1 MKKKMQQWAA
11 LCLALA
17 LAFCLGLPVWAEDP
31 ETYGID
37 SNQKGKIILKWG
49 AGDTEE
55 NSVTATAYQVI
66 QVDYDYEGDVPKSP
80 EFYWV
85 NAVADWVKSYPHSDY
100 INADGKSVSETFK
113 DGKVSAEQMKAFAG
127 DMAQA
132 IRRNTITGL
141 TSISATNT
149 GTDPITLSN
158 LDMGAYL
165 ILLEDGTKIYEPV
178 FVSIV
183 PTWDEK
189 EKAWVLKDLEKY
201 VTAKSQALTLRKTVF
216 DNQGQELVNVDYED
230 GGSDYAQVKIGDTV
244 TYMLVAD
251 VPAYPANAVNTGY
264 QISDNLPEG
273 MTLNLNQNSV
283 KVYGLDENTPNGA
296 IWELINEPGD
306 YTLTIDNATRPV
318 TDTPSVTFNLNFT
331 YDEIK
336 KYAKIRVVYTATANA
351 DLETI
356 SQDNNGDGN
365 VNTAY
370 LDYNNNPYGDES
382 TWKTQT
388 DIATVYSYGIIVKK
402 VDKSNKNP
410 LSGAEFTL
418 KKSGESGGEISFVG
432 SDGVYRVATAKESG
446 ITILAVGD
454 SGDKMGKLVISGL
467 DVGTYELTETK
478 APDGYIKLSAPVTIT
493 ITDADPNGRVDD
505 GSASAD
511 GTDGYVELTV
521 ENGKGFTLPSTGG
534 MGTMLFTAIGTVLMG
549 GGLVLLLLYLRRRNR
564 QE

>member
-17 LAFCLGLPVWAEDP
+17 LAFCLGLPVWAEEP
-31 ETYGID
+31 ETYGIT
-37 SNQKGKIILKWG
+37 SGQKGKIILDWEG
-49 AGDTEE
+49 GDAEE
-55 NSVTATAYQVI
+55 NSVTATAYRVI
-66 QVDYDYEGDVPKSP
+66 RVDYDYEGDVPKSP

-85 NAVADWVKSYPHSDY
+85 DEVAGWVTGSYSSY
-100 INADGKSVSETFK
+100 ITSADKSVPETFK
-113 DGKVSAEQMKAFAG
+113 DGSVSAEHMKAFAG

-132 IRRNTITGL
+132 IRGGVEITGL
-141 TSISATNT
+141 TAAATVT

-165 ILLEDGTKIYEPV
+165 ILLAGGTKIYEPV

-183 PTWDEK
+183 PTWDE
-189 EKAWVLKDLEKY
+189 EKDTWVLEDLEKN
-201 VTAKSQALTLRKTVF
+201 VTAKSQALTLTKTVY
-216 DNQGQELVNVDYED
+216 DNQGQELEIVDYED
-230 GGSDYAQVKIGDTV
+230 GGSACAQVKIGDTV

-251 VPAYPANAVNTGY
+251 VPAYPADAVNTSY
-264 QISDNLPEG
+264 HISDNLPEG
-273 MTLNLNQNSV
+273 MTLNKTSV
-283 KVYGLDENTPNGA
+283 KVYGLAENAPNIAEGDP
-296 IWELINEPGD
+296 INELG
-306 YTLTIDNATRPV
+306 YALTTDNATRPV

-331 YDEIK
+331 YNAIK
-336 KYAKIRVVYTATANA
+336 NYAKIRVVYTATANA

-356 SQDNNGDGN
+356 GQDNNVNGN

-370 LDYNNNPYGDES
+370 LDYNNNPYGAGP
-382 TWKTQT
+382 TWQTQT
-388 DIATVYSYGIIVKK
+388 DTATVYSYGIIVQK
-402 VDKSNKNP
+402 VDKSNNNP

-418 KKSGESGGEISFVG
+418 KKSDGSSEIHFVG
-432 SDGVYRVATAKESG
+432 ENGVYHVAAAGGGSAT
-446 ITILAVGD
+446 LAVGAN
-454 SGDKMGKLVISGL
+454 GDKMGKLVISGL

-478 APDGYIKLSAPVTIT
+478 APDGYIKLSTPVTIT
-493 ITDADPNGRVDD
+493 ITDADSSGRVDD

>member
-11 LCLALA
+11 VCLSLA

-31 ETYGID
+31 EAYGID
-37 SNQKGKIILKWG
+37 LGQKGKIILKWV

-66 QVDYDYEGDVPKSP
+66 QVDYDYDGDVPKSP

-113 DGKVSAEQMKAFAG
+113 DGKVSAEQMKTFAG

-132 IRRNTITGL
+132 IRGGVEITEL
-141 TSISATNT
+141 TPAATVT

-165 ILLEDGTKIYEPV
+165 ILLEGGTKIYEPV

-189 EKAWVLKDLEKY
+189 EKAWVLKDLEMY

-230 GGSDYAQVKIGDTV
+230 GGSACAQVKIGDTV

-251 VPAYPANAVNTGY
+251 VPAYPADAVNTGY

-273 MTLNLNQNSV
+273 MTLNQKSV
-283 KVYGLDENTPNGA
+283 KVYGLAENTPNVA
-296 IWELINEPGD
+296 IGELINEPGD

-318 TDTPSVTFNLNFT
+318 TDTPSVTFNLNFK

-418 KKSGESGGEISFVG
+418 KKSGEPSAIQFVG
-432 SDGVYRVATAKESG
+432 SNGVYHVATAKESG

-467 DVGTYELTETK
+467 DVGIYELTETK
-478 APDGYIKLSAPVTIT
+478 APNGYIKLSAPVTIT

-505 GSASAD
+505 GSGSAD

>member
-17 LAFCLGLPVWAEDP
+17 LAFCLGLPVWAEEP
-31 ETYGID
+31 EAYEIT
-37 SNQKGKIILKWG
+37 SEQKGKIILKWVE
-49 AGDTEE
+49 GDTEE

-66 QVDYDYEGDVPKSP
+66 RVDYDYDGNVPKSP

-85 NAVADWVKSYPHSDY
+85 NAVADWVKNSSHSAY
-100 INADGKSVSETFK
+100 INAADKSVPETFN
-113 DGKVSAEQMKAFAG
+113 DGSVTAEQMKTFAG

-132 IRRNTITGL
+132 IRGGNEITGL
-141 TSISATNT
+141 TPAATVT

-158 LDMGAYL
+158 LEMGAYL
-165 ILLEDGTKIYEPV
+165 ILLEGGTKIYEPV

-183 PTWDEK
+183 PTWDE
-189 EKAWVLKDLEKY
+189 EKDTWVLKDLEKN
-201 VTAKSQALTLRKTVF
+201 VTAKSQALTLLKTVY
-216 DNQGQELVNVDYED
+216 DNQGQALEIVDYED
-230 GGSDYAQVKIGDTV
+230 GGFDYAQVKIGDTV

-251 VPAYPANAVNTGY
+251 VPAYPADADNTGY
-264 QISDNLPEG
+264 HISDNLPEG
-273 MTLNLNQNSV
+273 MTLNQDSV
-283 KVYGLDENTPNGA
+283 KVYGLDENTPNIAEGA
-296 IWELINEPGD
+296 EIETRDILITEG
-306 YTLTIDNATRPV
+306 AKRPV
-318 TDTPSVTFNLNFT
+318 TDTPSVTFSLNFT
-331 YDEIK
+331 YNAIK
-336 KYAKIRVVYTATANA
+336 NYAKIRVVYTATANA
-351 DLETI
+351 NLKTI
-356 SQDNNGDGN
+356 GQDSNLKGN

-370 LDYNNNPYGDES
+370 LDYNNNPYGAVP
-382 TWKTQT
+382 TWQTQT
-388 DIATVYSYGIIVKK
+388 DTATVYSYGIMVQK
-402 VDKSNKNP
+402 VDKSDRTLLP
-410 LSGAEFTL
+410 GAEFTL
-418 KKSGESGGEISFVG
+418 KKSGESGEIHFVG
-432 SDGVYRVATAKESG
+432 ENGVYHVAAAGGSATLEVGASG
-446 ITILAVGD
+446 NQR
-454 SGDKMGKLVISGL
+454 GKLVISGL

-493 ITDADPNGRVDD
+493 ITDAAPNGLVDD

>member
-11 LCLALA
+11 LCLSLA

-31 ETYGID
+31 ETYGIT
-37 SNQKGKIILKWG
+37 SGQKGKIILDWKE
-49 AGDTEE
+49 GDSEKNE
-55 NSVTATAYQVI
+55 VTATAYQVI

-85 NAVADWVKSYPHSDY
+85 DEVAGWVTNFYLSYITS
-100 INADGKSVSETFK
+100 ADDKSVTETFK
-113 DGKVSAEQMKAFAG
+113 DDSVTAEQMKAFAG

-132 IRRNTITGL
+132 IRGNTITGL

-165 ILLEDGTKIYEPV
+165 ILLEGGTKIYEPV

-183 PTWDEK
+183 PTWDE
-189 EKAWVLKDLEKY
+189 EKDTWVLKDLEKY
-201 VTAKSQALTLRKTVF
+201 VTAKSQALTLRKTIF
-216 DNQGQELVNVDYED
+216 DNQGQPLEIVDYEN

-251 VPAYPANAVNTGY
+251 VPAYPADAVNTGY

-273 MTLNLNQNSV
+273 MTLNQDSV
-283 KVYGLDENTPNGA
+283 KVYGLAENTPNIAEGA
-296 IWELINEPGD
+296 EIDTRDI
-306 YTLTIDNATRPV
+306 LTTEGATRPV

-351 DLETI
+351 YLETI

-370 LDYNNNPYGDES
+370 LDYNNNPYGDGS
-382 TWKTQT
+382 TWQTQT
-388 DIATVYSYGIIVKK
+388 DTAAVYSYGIIVKK
-402 VDKSNKNP
+402 VDKSNNNP

-418 KKSGESGGEISFVG
+418 KKSDGSSAIQFVG
-432 SDGVYRVATAKESG
+432 SNGVYHVAAEGGNPT
-446 ITILAVGD
+446 LAVGT
-454 SGDKMGKLVISGL
+454 SENQMGKLVISGL

-478 APDGYIKLSAPVTIT
+478 APNGYIKLSAPVTIT
-493 ITDADPNGRVDD
+493 ITDDNPNGKVDD
-505 GSASAD
+505 GSASVD

>member
-31 ETYGID
+31 ETYGIT
-37 SNQKGKIILKWG
+37 SEQKGRIILDWKE
-49 AGDTEE
+49 GDSEKNE
-55 NSVTATAYQVI
+55 VTATAYRVI
-66 QVDYDYEGDVPKSP
+66 WVDYDYEGDVPKSP

-85 NAVADWVKSYPHSDY
+85 DKVAEWVKTSPHSDY
-100 INADGKSVSETFK
+100 INQADNSVPEKFK
-113 DGKVSAEQMKAFAG
+113 EGSVTAEQKKNFAG
-127 DMAQA
+127 AMAQA
-132 IRRNTITGL
+132 IRRSAITGL
-141 TSISATNT
+141 ASISATNT
-149 GTDPITLSN
+149 GTGSITFSG

-165 ILLEDGTKIYEPV
+165 ILLEGGTKIYEPV

-189 EKAWVLKDLEKY
+189 ENTWNLNDLEKN
-201 VTAKSQALTLRKTVF
+201 VTAKSQALTLLKTVY
-216 DNQGQELVNVDYED
+216 DNQGQALEIVDYED
-230 GGSDYAQVKIGDTV
+230 GGFDYAQVKIGDTV

-251 VPAYPANAVNTGY
+251 VPAYPADAVNTGY

-273 MTLNLNQNSV
+273 MTLNKDSV
-283 KVYGLDENTPNGA
+283 KVYGLDENTPNIAEGA
-296 IWELINEPGD
+296 EIDTRNILITEG
-306 YTLTIDNATRPV
+306 AKRPV
-318 TDTPSVTFNLNFT
+318 TDTPSVTFSLNFT
-331 YDEIK
+331 YNAIK
-336 KYAKIRVVYTATANA
+336 NYAKIRVVYTATANA
-351 DLETI
+351 NLKTI
-356 SQDNNGDGN
+356 GQDSNLKGN

-370 LDYNNNPYGDES
+370 LDYNNNPYGAGP
-382 TWKTQT
+382 TWETQT
-388 DIATVYSYGIIVKK
+388 DTATVYSYGIIVQK
-402 VDKSNKNP
+402 VDKSNSNP

-418 KKSGESGGEISFVG
+418 KKSGESGEISFVG
-432 SDGVYRVATAKESG
+432 ENGVYHVAAAGGSATLEVGASG
-446 ITILAVGD
+446 NQ
-454 SGDKMGKLVISGL
+454 MGKLVISGL
-467 DVGTYELTETK
+467 DVDTYELTETK

-493 ITDADPNGRVDD
+493 ITDDNSNGLVDD

-511 GTDGYVELTV
+511 GSDGYVELTV

>member
-11 LCLALA
+11 LCLSLA
-17 LAFCLGLPVWAEDP
+17 LAFCLGLPVWAEEP
-31 ETYGID
+31 EAYGID
-37 SNQKGKIILKWG
+37 SNQKGKIILDWE
-49 AGDTEE
+49 AGDAEE
-55 NSVTATAYQVI
+55 NSVTATAYRVI
-66 QVDYDYEGDVPKSP
+66 RVDYDYDGNVPQSP

-85 NAVADWVKSYPHSDY
+85 NAVADWVTDSYSSY
-100 INADGKSVSETFK
+100 ITPADKSVPETFK
-113 DGKVSAEQMKAFAG
+113 DGKVSAEQMKTFAG

-132 IRRNTITGL
+132 IRGGVEITGL
-141 TSISATNT
+141 TPAATVT
-149 GTDPITLSN
+149 GTDSITLSN
-158 LDMGAYL
+158 LEMGAYL
-165 ILLEDGTKIYEPV
+165 ILLEGGTKIYEPV

-183 PTWDEK
+183 PTWDE
-189 EKAWVLKDLEKY
+189 EKDTWVLKDLEKY

-216 DNQGQELVNVDYED
+216 DNRGQDLVNVDYED

-251 VPAYPANAVNTGY
+251 VPAYPADADNTGY
-264 QISDNLPEG
+264 HISDNLPEG
-273 MTLNLNQNSV
+273 MTLNKDSV
-283 KVYGLDENTPNGA
+283 KVYGLDENTPNIAEGA
-296 IWELINEPGD
+296 EINTRDILITEG
-306 YTLTIDNATRPV
+306 AERPV
-318 TDTPSVTFNLNFT
+318 TGNPSVTFSLNFK
-331 YDEIK
+331 YDAIK
-336 KYAKIRVVYTATANA
+336 NYTKIRVVYTATANA

-356 SQDNNGDGN
+356 GQDNNVNGN

-370 LDYNNNPYGDES
+370 LDYNNNPYGAGP
-382 TWKTQT
+382 TWENQT

-402 VDKSNKNP
+402 VDKSNRTQLP
-410 LSGAEFTL
+410 GAEFTL
-418 KKSGESGGEISFVG
+418 KKSGESGEISFVG
-432 SDGVYRVATAKESG
+432 ENGVYHVAAAGGSAT
-446 ITILAVGD
+446 LAVGT
-454 SGDKMGKLVISGL
+454 SGNQMGKLVLSGL

-493 ITDADPNGRVDD
+493 ITDANSNGLVDD
-505 GSASAD
+505 SSASAD

>member
-11 LCLALA
+11 VCLSLA
-17 LAFCLGLPVWAEDP
+17 LAFCLGLPVWAEKP
-31 ETYGID
+31 EAYGID
-37 SNQKGKIILKWG
+37 SNQKGKIILDWE
-49 AGDTEE
+49 AGDAEE
-55 NSVTATAYQVI
+55 NSVTATAYRVI
-66 QVDYDYEGDVPKSP
+66 RVDYDYDGNVPKSP

-85 NAVADWVKSYPHSDY
+85 NAVADWVTGSYLSY
-100 INADGKSVSETFK
+100 ITSADKSVTETFK
-113 DGKVSAEQMKAFAG
+113 DGSVSAEQMKTFAG

-132 IRRNTITGL
+132 IRGGVEITGL
-141 TSISATNT
+141 TAAATVT

-158 LDMGAYL
+158 LEMGAYL
-165 ILLEDGTKIYEPV
+165 ILLEGGTKIYEPV

-183 PTWDEK
+183 PTWDE
-189 EKAWVLKDLEKY
+189 EKDTWVLKDLEKY

-216 DNQGQELVNVDYED
+216 DNRGQELVNVDFED

-251 VPAYPANAVNTGY
+251 VPAYPADAVNTGY

-273 MTLNLNQNSV
+273 MTLNQESV
-283 KVYGLDENTPNGA
+283 KVYGLDENTPNIAEGDA
-296 IWELINEPGD
+296 IDESG
-306 YTLTIDNATRPV
+306 YTLTTVSATRPV
-318 TDTPSVTFNLNFT
+318 TGNPSVTFSLNFK
-331 YDEIK
+331 YDAIK
-336 KYAKIRVVYTATANA
+336 NYTKIRVVYTATANA
-351 DLETI
+351 NLKTI
-356 SQDNNGDGN
+356 GQDNNVKGN

-370 LDYNNNPYGDES
+370 LDYNNNPYGAVP
-382 TWKTQT
+382 TWENQT
-388 DIATVYSYGIIVKK
+388 DTAAVYSYGIMVQK
-402 VDKSNKNP
+402 VNKSDRALLP
-410 LSGAEFTL
+410 GAEFTL
-418 KKSGESGGEISFVG
+418 KSESGEIHFVG
-432 SDGVYRVATAKESG
+432 SNGVYRVATAEERGSA
-446 ITILAVGD
+446 ILEVGD
-454 SGDKMGKLVISGL
+454 SGDKMGKLVLSGL

-478 APDGYIKLSAPVTIT
+478 APAGYIKLSAPVTIT

-505 GSASAD
+505 GSGSAD

>member
-11 LCLALA
+11 LCLSLA
-17 LAFCLGLPVWAEDP
+17 LAFCLGLPVWAEEP
-31 ETYGID
+31 EAYGID
-37 SNQKGKIILKWG
+37 SNQKGKIILDWE
-49 AGDTEE
+49 AGDAEE
-55 NSVTATAYQVI
+55 NSVTATAYRVI
-66 QVDYDYEGDVPKSP
+66 RVDYDYEGDVPKSP

-85 NAVADWVKSYPHSDY
+85 NEVAGWVTGSYSSY
-100 INADGKSVSETFK
+100 ITSADKSVPETFK
-113 DGKVSAEQMKAFAG
+113 DGKVSAEQMKTFAG

-132 IRRNTITGL
+132 IRGGVEITGL
-141 TSISATNT
+141 TPAATVT

-158 LDMGAYL
+158 LEMGAYL

-183 PTWDEK
+183 PTWDEN
-189 EKAWVLKDLEKY
+189 ENAWVLKDLEKN

-216 DNQGQELVNVDYED
+216 DNRGQELVNVDFED

-251 VPAYPANAVNTGY
+251 VPAYPADAVNTGY
-264 QISDNLPEG
+264 HISDNLPEG
-273 MTLNLNQNSV
+273 MTLNQDSV
-283 KVYGLDENTPNGA
+283 KVYGLAENTPNVA
-296 IWELINEPGD
+296 IGNPINEPD
-306 YTLTIDNATRPV
+306 YTLTTVSATRPV
-318 TDTPSVTFNLNFT
+318 DGNPSVTFNLNFT

-336 KYAKIRVVYTATANA
+336 DYTKIRVVYTAKANEN
-351 DLETI
+351 LKTI
-356 SQDNNGDGN
+356 GQDNNVDGN

-370 LDYNNNPYGDES
+370 LDYNNNPYGAVP
-382 TWKTQT
+382 TWENQT
-388 DIATVYSYGIIVKK
+388 DIATVYSYGIMVQK
-402 VDKSNKNP
+402 VDKSDKALLP
-410 LSGAEFTL
+410 GAGFTL
-418 KKSGESGGEISFVG
+418 KKSDGSSEIHFVG
-432 SDGVYRVATAKESG
+432 SNGVYRVATAEERGSA
-446 ITILAVGD
+446 ILEVGD
-454 SGDKMGKLVISGL
+454 RGNQMGKLVLSGL

-478 APDGYIKLSAPVTIT
+478 APAGYIKLSAPVTIT
-493 ITDADPNGRVDD
+493 ITDDNSNGKVDD

>member
-55 NSVTATAYQVI
+55 KSVTATAYQVI

-85 NAVADWVKSYPHSDY
+85 NAVADWVTGSYSSY
-100 INADGKSVSETFK
+100 ITSADDKSVTETFN
-113 DGKVSAEQMKAFAG
+113 DDSVTAERMKTFAG

-132 IRRNTITGL
+132 IRGNTITEL
-141 TSISATNT
+141 APISATNT
-149 GTDPITLSN
+149 DTDPITFSN
-158 LDMGAYL
+158 LEMGAYL
-165 ILLEDGTKIYEPV
+165 ILLEGGTKIYEPV

-189 EKAWVLKDLEKY
+189 KDTWVLKDLEKY

-216 DNQGQELVNVDYED
+216 DNQGQPLVQLDYED

-251 VPAYPANAVNTGY
+251 VPAYPADAVNTGY

-273 MTLNLNQNSV
+273 MTLNQDSV
-283 KVYGLDENTPNGA
+283 KVYGLAENTPNIAEGA
-296 IWELINEPGD
+296 EIDTTDILITEG
-306 YTLTIDNATRPV
+306 ATRPV

-336 KYAKIRVVYTATANA
+336 DYVKIRVVYTATANA

-402 VDKSNKNP
+402 VDKSDKALLP
-410 LSGAEFTL
+410 GAEFTL
-418 KKSGESGGEISFVG
+418 KKSGESSAIQFVG
-432 SDGVYRVATAKESG
+432 SNGVYHVAAEGGSPTLE
-446 ITILAVGD
+446 VGT
-454 SGDKMGKLVISGL
+454 SENQMGKLVISGL

-478 APDGYIKLSAPVTIT
+478 APNGYIKLSAPVTIT
-493 ITDADPNGRVDD
+493 ITDDNPNGKVDD
-505 GSASAD
+505 GSASVD

>member
-11 LCLALA
+11 VCLSLA
-17 LAFCLGLPVWAEDP
+17 LAFCLGLPVWAEKP
-31 ETYGID
+31 EAYGID
-37 SNQKGKIILKWG
+37 SNQKGKIILDWE
-49 AGDTEE
+49 AGDAEE
-55 NSVTATAYQVI
+55 NSVTATAYRVI
-66 QVDYDYEGDVPKSP
+66 RVDYDYDGNVPKSP

-85 NAVADWVKSYPHSDY
+85 NAVADWVTGSYLSY
-100 INADGKSVSETFK
+100 ITSADKSVTETFK
-113 DGKVSAEQMKAFAG
+113 DGSVSAEQMKTFAG

-132 IRRNTITGL
+132 IRGGVEITGL
-141 TSISATNT
+141 TAAATVT

-158 LDMGAYL
+158 LEMGAYL
-165 ILLEDGTKIYEPV
+165 ILLEGGTKIYEPV

-183 PTWDEK
+183 PTWDE
-189 EKAWVLKDLEKY
+189 EKDTWVLKDLEKY

-216 DNQGQELVNVDYED
+216 DNRGQELVNVDFED

-251 VPAYPANAVNTGY
+251 VPAYPADADNTGY

-273 MTLNLNQNSV
+273 MTLNQYSV
-283 KVYGLDENTPNGA
+283 KVYGLAENTPNIAEGNP
-296 IWELINEPGD
+296 INEPGD
-306 YTLTIDNATRPV
+306 YTLTTVSATRPV
-318 TDTPSVTFNLNFT
+318 DGNPSVTFNLNFK
-331 YDEIK
+331 YDAIK
-336 KYAKIRVVYTATANA
+336 NYTKIRVVYTAKANEN
-351 DLETI
+351 LKTI
-356 SQDNNGDGN
+356 DQDNNVDSN

-370 LDYNNNPYGDES
+370 LDYNNNPYGAVP

-388 DIATVYSYGIIVKK
+388 DTAAVYSYGIIVQK
-402 VDKSNKNP
+402 VDKSDRTLLP
-410 LSGAEFTL
+410 GAEFTL
-418 KKSGESGGEISFVG
+418 KSESGEIHFVG
-432 SDGVYRVATAKESG
+432 SNGVYHVAAAESG
-446 ITILAVGD
+446 SAILEVGD
-454 SGDKMGKLVISGL
+454 RGNQMGKLVLSGL

-478 APDGYIKLSAPVTIT
+478 APAGYIKLSAPVTIT
-493 ITDADPNGRVDD
+493 ITDADSSGRVDD
-505 GSASAD
+505 GSGSAD

>member
-17 LAFCLGLPVWAEDP
+17 LAFCLGLPVWAEEP
-31 ETYGID
+31 EAYGIT
-37 SNQKGKIILKWG
+37 SEQKGRIILKWVE
-49 AGDTEE
+49 GDTEE
-55 NSVTATAYQVI
+55 NSVTATAYRVI
-66 QVDYDYEGDVPKSP
+66 QVDYDYTAGVPQSP

-85 NAVADWVKSYPHSDY
+85 DAVAGWVNDSYSSYITSSD
-100 INADGKSVSETFK
+100 NSVPEKFK
-113 DGKVSAEQMKAFAG
+113 GGSVNAEQMKNFAG
-127 DMAQA
+127 AMAQA
-132 IRRNTITGL
+132 IRGNTITGL
-141 TSISATNT
+141 APISATNT
-149 GTDPITLSN
+149 DTGSITFSG

-165 ILLEDGTKIYEPV
+165 ILLEGGTKIYEPV

-183 PTWDEK
+183 PTWDE
-189 EKAWVLKDLEKY
+189 EKDTWVLKDLEKN
-201 VTAKSQALTLRKTVF
+201 VTAKSQALTLTKTVF
-216 DNQGQELVNVDYED
+216 DNRGQPLEIVDYEN

-251 VPAYPANAVNTGY
+251 VPAYPADAVNTGY

-273 MTLNLNQNSV
+273 MTLNQGSV
-283 KVYGLDENTPNGA
+283 KVYGLAENTPNIAEGA
-296 IWELINEPGD
+296 EIDTRDI
-306 YTLTIDNATRPV
+306 LTTEGAKRPV
-318 TDTPSVTFNLNFT
+318 DGKPSVTFNLNFT

-336 KYAKIRVVYTATANA
+336 DYVKIRVVYTATANA

-356 SQDNNGDGN
+356 GQDSNLDGN

-402 VDKSNKNP
+402 VDKSDKALLP
-410 LSGAEFTL
+410 GAEFTL
-418 KKSGESGGEISFVG
+418 KKRGESGAIQFVGSNGVYHVAAAAESGESS
-432 SDGVYRVATAKESG
+432 A
-446 ITILAVGD
+446 ILAVGAI
-454 SGDKMGKLVISGL
+454 GDKMGKLVISGL

-493 ITDADPNGRVDD
+493 ITDGNSNGKVDD

>member
-17 LAFCLGLPVWAEDP
+17 LAFCLGLPVWAEEP
-31 ETYGID
+31 ETYGIT
-37 SNQKGKIILKWG
+37 SGQKGKIILKWVE
-49 AGDTEE
+49 GDTEE
-55 NSVTATAYQVI
+55 KSVTATAYRVI
-66 QVDYDYEGDVPKSP
+66 WVDYDYEGDVPKSP

-85 NAVADWVKSYPHSDY
+85 EKVADWVKTSSHSDY
-100 INADGKSVSETFK
+100 INQADNSVPEKFK
-113 DGKVSAEQMKAFAG
+113 GGSVTAEDMKKFAG

-132 IRRNTITGL
+132 IREGVEITGL
-141 TSISATNT
+141 TSILATNT
-149 GTDPITLSN
+149 DTGSITFSG

-165 ILLEDGTKIYEPV
+165 ILLEGGTKIYEPV

-189 EKAWVLKDLEKY
+189 KNTWNLNDLEMY

-216 DNQGQELVNVDYED
+216 DNQGQPLGPQDYEN
-230 GGSDYAQVKIGDTV
+230 GGSACAQVKIGDIV

-251 VPAYPANAVNTGY
+251 VPAYPADAVNTGY

-273 MTLNLNQNSV
+273 MTLNKGSV
-283 KVYGLDENTPNGA
+283 KVYGLDENTP
-296 IWELINEPGD
+296 
-306 YTLTIDNATRPV
+306 DNAEGAEIDTRDILITEGAKRPV
-318 TDTPSVTFNLNFT
+318 TDTPSVTFNLNFK

-336 KYAKIRVVYTATANA
+336 DYTKIRVVYTAKANEN
-351 DLETI
+351 LKTI
-356 SQDNNGDGN
+356 GQDNNGAGN

-370 LDYNNNPYGDES
+370 LDYNNNPYGDGS

-388 DIATVYSYGIIVKK
+388 DIATVYSYGIMVQK
-402 VDKSNKNP
+402 VDKSDGRTLLP
-410 LSGAEFTL
+410 GAEFTL
-418 KKSGESGGEISFVG
+418 KSESSAIHFVG
-432 SDGVYRVATAKESG
+432 SNGVYRVATAAESG
-446 ITILAVGD
+446 ESSAILAVGTI
-454 SGDKMGKLVISGL
+454 GDKMGKLVISGL

-478 APDGYIKLSAPVTIT
+478 APAGYIKLSAPVIIT
-493 ITDADPNGRVDD
+493 ITDGNPNGLVDD

>member
-11 LCLALA
+11 LCLSLA
-17 LAFCLGLPVWAEDP
+17 LAFCLGLPVWAEEP
-31 ETYGID
+31 EAYGID
-37 SNQKGKIILKWG
+37 SNQKGKIILKWE

-55 NSVTATAYQVI
+55 NSVTATAYRVI
-66 QVDYDYEGDVPKSP
+66 RVDYDYTAGVPQSP

-85 NAVADWVKSYPHSDY
+85 NAVAGWVTGSYSSY
-100 INADGKSVSETFK
+100 ITSADKSVPETFK
-113 DGKVSAEQMKAFAG
+113 DGKVSAEQMKTFAG

-132 IRRNTITGL
+132 IRGNTITGL
-141 TSISATNT
+141 TSIPATNT
-149 GTDPITLSN
+149 DTGSITFSD

-165 ILLEDGTKIYEPV
+165 ILLEGGTKIYEPV

-183 PTWDEK
+183 PTWDE
-189 EKAWVLKDLEKY
+189 EKDTWVLKDLEKY

-216 DNQGQELVNVDYED
+216 DNRGQELVNVDFED

-251 VPAYPANAVNTGY
+251 VPAYPADAVNTGY

-273 MTLNLNQNSV
+273 MTLNQDSV
-283 KVYGLDENTPNGA
+283 KVYGLAENTPNVA
-296 IWELINEPGD
+296 IGNPINEPD
-306 YTLTIDNATRPV
+306 YTLTTVSATRPV
-318 TDTPSVTFNLNFT
+318 DGNPSVTFNLNFT

-336 KYAKIRVVYTATANA
+336 DYTKIRVVYTAKANA
-351 DLETI
+351 NLKTI
-356 SQDNNGDGN
+356 GQDNNVNGN

-370 LDYNNNPYGDES
+370 LDYNNNPYGAGP
-382 TWKTQT
+382 TWENQT
-388 DIATVYSYGIIVKK
+388 DTAAVYSYGIIVKK
-402 VDKSNKNP
+402 VDKSNNNP
-410 LSGAEFTL
+410 LSGAEFML
-418 KKSGESGGEISFVG
+418 KKSGESGEIHFVVEN
-432 SDGVYRVATAKESG
+432 GVYHVATAEERGSA
-446 ITILAVGD
+446 ILEVGD
-454 SGDKMGKLVISGL
+454 RGNQMGKLVLSGL

-478 APDGYIKLSAPVTIT
+478 APAGYIKLSAPVTIT
-493 ITDADPNGRVDD
+493 ITDADSSGRVDD
-505 GSASAD
+505 GSGSAD

>member
-11 LCLALA
+11 MCLALA

-37 SNQKGKIILKWG
+37 SNQKGRIILDWG
-49 AGDTEE
+49 AGDAEE
-55 NSVTATAYQVI
+55 NSVTATAYRVI
-66 QVDYDYEGDVPKSP
+66 RVDYDYDGDVPKSP

-85 NAVADWVKSYPHSDY
+85 DEVAGWVTGSYSSY
-100 INADGKSVSETFK
+100 ITSADKSVPETFK
-113 DGKVSAEQMKAFAG
+113 DGKVSAEQMKTFAG
-127 DMAQA
+127 NMAQA
-132 IRRNTITGL
+132 IRGGVEITGL
-141 TSISATNT
+141 PPAATVT

-158 LDMGAYL
+158 LEMGAYL
-165 ILLEDGTKIYEPV
+165 ILLEGGTKIYEPV

-189 EKAWVLKDLEKY
+189 ENAWVLKDLEKY

-216 DNQGQELVNVDYED
+216 DNRGQELVNVDFED

-251 VPAYPANAVNTGY
+251 VPAYPADAVNTGY

-273 MTLNLNQNSV
+273 MTLNQDSV
-283 KVYGLDENTPNGA
+283 KVYGLAENTPNIAEGNP
-296 IWELINEPGD
+296 INEPD
-306 YTLTIDNATRPV
+306 YTLTTVSATRPV
-318 TDTPSVTFNLNFT
+318 DGNPSVTFNLNFK
-331 YDEIK
+331 YNAIK
-336 KYAKIRVVYTATANA
+336 DYTKIRVVYTAKANA
-351 DLETI
+351 NLKTI
-356 SQDNNGDGN
+356 GQDSNVNGN

-370 LDYNNNPYGDES
+370 LDYNNNPYGAVP
-382 TWKTQT
+382 TWENQT
-388 DIATVYSYGIIVKK
+388 DTAAVYSYGIMVQK
-402 VDKSNKNP
+402 VNKSDRALLP
-410 LSGAEFTL
+410 GAEFTL
-418 KKSGESGGEISFVG
+418 KSESGEIHFVG
-432 SDGVYRVATAKESG
+432 SNGVYRVATAEERGSA
-446 ITILAVGD
+446 ILEVGD
-454 SGDKMGKLVISGL
+454 SGDKMGKLVLSGL

-478 APDGYIKLSAPVTIT
+478 APAGYIKLSTPVTIT
-493 ITDADPNGRVDD
+493 ITDADPNGLVDD

>member
-17 LAFCLGLPVWAEDP
+17 LAFCLGLPVWAEEP
-31 ETYGID
+31 ETYGIT
-37 SNQKGKIILKWG
+37 SGQKGKIILKWVE
-49 AGDTEE
+49 GDTEE
-55 NSVTATAYQVI
+55 KSVTATAYRVI
-66 QVDYDYEGDVPKSP
+66 WVDYDYEGDVPKSP

-85 NAVADWVKSYPHSDY
+85 EKVADWVKTSSHSDY
-100 INADGKSVSETFK
+100 INQADNSVPEKFK
-113 DGKVSAEQMKAFAG
+113 GGSVTAEDMKKFAG

-132 IRRNTITGL
+132 IREGVEITGL
-141 TSISATNT
+141 TSILATNT
-149 GTDPITLSN
+149 DTGSITFSG

-165 ILLEDGTKIYEPV
+165 ILLEGGTKIYEPV

-189 EKAWVLKDLEKY
+189 KNTWNLNDLEMY

-216 DNQGQELVNVDYED
+216 DNQGQPLGPQDYEN
-230 GGSDYAQVKIGDTV
+230 GGSACAQVKIGDIV

-251 VPAYPANAVNTGY
+251 VPAYPADAVNTGY

-273 MTLNLNQNSV
+273 MTLNKGSV
-283 KVYGLDENTPNGA
+283 KVYGLDENTP
-296 IWELINEPGD
+296 
-306 YTLTIDNATRPV
+306 DNAEGAEIDTRDILITEGAKRPV
-318 TDTPSVTFNLNFT
+318 TDTPSVTFNLNFK

-336 KYAKIRVVYTATANA
+336 DYTKIRVVYTAKANEN
-351 DLETI
+351 LKTI
-356 SQDNNGDGN
+356 GQDNNGAGN

-370 LDYNNNPYGDES
+370 LDYNNNPYGDGS

-388 DIATVYSYGIIVKK
+388 DIATVYSYGIMVQK
-402 VDKSNKNP
+402 VDKSDGRTLLP
-410 LSGAEFTL
+410 GAEFTL
-418 KKSGESGGEISFVG
+418 KSESGEIHFVG
-432 SDGVYRVATAKESG
+432 SNGVYRVAAADGSAT
-446 ITILAVGD
+446 LAVGD
-454 SGDKMGKLVISGL
+454 SGDQMGKLVLSGL

-478 APDGYIKLSAPVTIT
+478 APAGYIKLSAPVTIT
-493 ITDADPNGRVDD
+493 ITDDNSNGKVDD

>member
-17 LAFCLGLPVWAEDP
+17 LAFCLGLPVWAEEP
-31 ETYGID
+31 EAYGID
-37 SNQKGKIILKWG
+37 SNQKGKIILKWE

-66 QVDYDYEGDVPKSP
+66 QVDYDYVGDVPKSP

-85 NAVADWVKSYPHSDY
+85 NAVANWVTGSYLSY
-100 INADGKSVSETFK
+100 ITSADKSVTETFK
-113 DGKVSAEQMKAFAG
+113 DGSVSAEQMKTFAG

-132 IRRNTITGL
+132 IRGNTITEL
-141 TSISATNT
+141 ASISATNT
-149 GTDPITLSN
+149 GTDPITFSN
-158 LDMGAYL
+158 LKMGAYL

-189 EKAWVLKDLEKY
+189 EKAWVLKDLEKN

-216 DNQGQELVNVDYED
+216 DNQGQPLGQLDYEN

-251 VPAYPANAVNTGY
+251 VPAYPADADNTGY

-273 MTLNLNQNSV
+273 MTLNQYSV
-283 KVYGLDENTPNGA
+283 KVYGLDENTPNVEIG
-296 IWELINEPGD
+296 ELINEPD
-306 YTLTIDNATRPV
+306 YTLTIDSAKRPV
-318 TDTPSVTFNLNFT
+318 TGNLSVTFNLNFK
-331 YDEIK
+331 YNEIK
-336 KYAKIRVVYTATANA
+336 NYAKIRVVYTATANEK
-351 DLETI
+351 LKTI
-356 SQDNNGDGN
+356 GQDNNVDGN
-365 VNTAY
+365 VNTAH
-370 LDYNNNPYGDES
+370 LDYNNNPYGAGP
-382 TWKTQT
+382 TWETQT
-388 DIATVYSYGIIVKK
+388 DTATVYSYGIIVKK
-402 VDKSNKNP
+402 VDKSNNEP

-418 KKSGESGGEISFVG
+418 KKSGEPSAIQFVG
-432 SDGVYRVATAKESG
+432 SNGVYHVAAEGEIGSTTLE
-446 ITILAVGD
+446 VGD
-454 SGDKMGKLVISGL
+454 SGDEMGKLVISGL
-467 DVGTYELTETK
+467 DMDTYELTETK

-493 ITDADPNGRVDD
+493 ITDADPNGKVDD

-511 GTDGYVELTV
+511 GSDGYVELKV

>member
-17 LAFCLGLPVWAEDP
+17 LAFCLGLPVWAEEP
-31 ETYGID
+31 EAYGID
-37 SNQKGKIILKWG
+37 SNQKGKIILKWE

-66 QVDYDYEGDVPKSP
+66 WVDYDYDGDVPKSP

-85 NAVADWVKSYPHSDY
+85 DKVADWVKSSRHSDY
-100 INADGKSVSETFK
+100 INAADKSVPETFN
-113 DGKVSAEQMKAFAG
+113 DDSVTAEQMKNFAG

-132 IRRNTITGL
+132 IRGNTITGL
-141 TSISATNT
+141 TSIPATNT
-149 GTDPITLSN
+149 GTDPITFSD

-165 ILLEDGTKIYEPV
+165 ILLEGGTKIYEPV

-183 PTWDEK
+183 PTWDE
-189 EKAWVLKDLEKY
+189 EKDTWVLKDLEKY

-216 DNQGQELVNVDYED
+216 DNRGQELVNVDYED
-230 GGSDYAQVKIGDTV
+230 GGFDYAQVKIGDTV

-251 VPAYPANAVNTGY
+251 VPAYPADAVNTGY
-264 QISDNLPEG
+264 HISDNLPEG
-273 MTLNLNQNSV
+273 MTLNQNSV
-283 KVYGLDENTPNGA
+283 NVYGLDENTPNVA
-296 IWELINEPGD
+296 IGNPINEPD
-306 YTLTIDNATRPV
+306 YTLTTVSATRPV
-318 TDTPSVTFNLNFT
+318 DGNPSVTFNLNFT

-336 KYAKIRVVYTATANA
+336 NYTKIRVVYTATANA
-351 DLETI
+351 NLKTI
-356 SQDNNGDGN
+356 GQDNNVNGN

-370 LDYNNNPYGDES
+370 LDYNNNPYGAVP
-382 TWKTQT
+382 TWENQT
-388 DIATVYSYGIIVKK
+388 DTAAVYSYGIMVQK
-402 VDKSNKNP
+402 VDKSNRALLP
-410 LSGAEFTL
+410 GAEFTL
-418 KKSGESGGEISFVG
+418 KSESSEIHFVGENGVYHVAAEGEIG
-432 SDGVYRVATAKESG
+432 ST
-446 ITILAVGD
+446 TLAVGA
-454 SGDKMGKLVISGL
+454 SGDKMGKLVLSGL

-493 ITDADPNGRVDD
+493 ITDANSNGLVDD
-505 GSASAD
+505 GSGSAD

>member
-11 LCLALA
+11 LCLSLA
-17 LAFCLGLPVWAEDP
+17 LAFCLGLPVWAEEP

-37 SNQKGKIILKWG
+37 SNQTGKIILDWKE
-49 AGDTEE
+49 GDSEKNE
-55 NSVTATAYQVI
+55 VTATAYQVI
-66 QVDYDYEGDVPKSP
+66 RVDYDYEGDVPKSP

-85 NAVADWVKSYPHSDY
+85 EKVADWVTGSYKSYITP
-100 INADGKSVSETFK
+100 ADKSVTETFK
-113 DGKVSAEQMKAFAG
+113 DGSVNAEQMKNFAE

-132 IRRNTITGL
+132 IRGNTITEL
-141 TSISATNT
+141 APISATNT
-149 GTDPITLSN
+149 DTGSITFSN
-158 LDMGAYL
+158 LEMGAYL
-165 ILLEDGTKIYEPV
+165 ILLEGGTKIYEPV

-189 EKAWVLKDLEKY
+189 EKAWVLKDLEMY

-230 GGSDYAQVKIGDTV
+230 GGSAYAQVKIGDTV

-251 VPAYPANAVNTGY
+251 VPAYPADADNTGY

-273 MTLNLNQNSV
+273 MTLNQKSV
-283 KVYGLDENTPNGA
+283 KVYGLAENTPNVA
-296 IWELINEPGD
+296 IGELINEPD

-336 KYAKIRVVYTATANA
+336 DYTKIRVVYTATANA

-370 LDYNNNPYGDES
+370 LDYNNNPYGDGS
-382 TWKTQT
+382 TWQTQT
-388 DIATVYSYGIIVKK
+388 DTAAVYSYGIIVKK

-418 KKSGESGGEISFVG
+418 KKSGESSGEISFVG
-432 SDGVYRVATAKESG
+432 SNGVYHVATAKESG

-467 DVGTYELTETK
+467 DVGIYELTETK
-478 APDGYIKLSAPVTIT
+478 APNGYIKLSAPVTIT

-505 GSASAD
+505 GSGSAD

>member
-37 SNQKGKIILKWG
+37 SNQKGKIILDWKE
-49 AGDTEE
+49 GDSEKNE
-55 NSVTATAYQVI
+55 VTATAYQVI
-66 QVDYDYEGDVPKSP
+66 QVDYDYDGDVPKSP

-85 NAVADWVKSYPHSDY
+85 DEVAGWVTNFYLSY
-100 INADGKSVSETFK
+100 ITLADKSVKENFK
-113 DGKVSAEQMKAFAG
+113 DGSVTAEQMKNFAG

-165 ILLEDGTKIYEPV
+165 ILLEGGTKIYEPV

-189 EKAWVLKDLEKY
+189 EKAWVLKDLEKN

-230 GGSDYAQVKIGDTV
+230 GGSAYAQVKIGDTV

-251 VPAYPANAVNTGY
+251 VPAYPADAVNTGY
-264 QISDNLPEG
+264 QISDNLPKG
-273 MTLNLNQNSV
+273 MTLNQKSL
-283 KVYGLDENTPNGA
+283 KVYGLAENTPNGE
-296 IWELINEPGD
+296 IGELINEPD
-306 YTLTIDNATRPV
+306 YTLTPDNATRPV
-318 TDTPSVTFNLNFT
+318 TGKPSVTFNLNFT

-336 KYAKIRVVYTATANA
+336 DYTKIRVVYTATANA

-370 LDYNNNPYGDES
+370 LDYNNNPYGDGS
-382 TWKTQT
+382 TWENQT
-388 DIATVYSYGIIVKK
+388 DTAAVYSYGIIVKK

-410 LSGAEFTL
+410 LSGAGFTL
-418 KKSGESGGEISFVG
+418 KKSGDSSAIRFVG
-432 SDGVYRVATAKESG
+432 SNGVYHVATSDGSA
-446 ITILAVGD
+446 TLAVGD

-467 DVGTYELTETK
+467 DVGIYELTETK
-478 APDGYIKLSAPVTIT
+478 APNGYIKLSAPVTIT
-493 ITDADPNGRVDD
+493 ITDDNSNGKVDD
-505 GSASAD
+505 GSASVD

>member
-11 LCLALA
+11 LCLSLA
-17 LAFCLGLPVWAEDP
+17 LAFCLGLPVWAEEP
-31 ETYGID
+31 EAYGID
-37 SNQKGKIILKWG
+37 SNQKGKIILDWE
-49 AGDTEE
+49 AGDAEE
-55 NSVTATAYQVI
+55 NSVTATAYRVI
-66 QVDYDYEGDVPKSP
+66 RVDYDYDGNVPKSP

-85 NAVADWVKSYPHSDY
+85 DEVAGWVTGSYSSY
-100 INADGKSVSETFK
+100 ITSADKSVPETFN
-113 DGKVSAEQMKAFAG
+113 DDSVTAEQMKNFAG

-132 IRRNTITGL
+132 IRGNTITGL
-141 TSISATNT
+141 TSIPATNT
-149 GTDPITLSN
+149 DTGSITFSN
-158 LDMGAYL
+158 LKMGAYL

-183 PTWDEK
+183 PTWDEN
-189 EKAWVLKDLEKY
+189 ENAWVLKDLEMY
-201 VTAKSQALTLRKTVF
+201 VTAKSQALTLLKTVY
-216 DNQGQELVNVDYED
+216 DNQGQALEIVDYED

-251 VPAYPANAVNTGY
+251 VPAYPADAVNTGY

-273 MTLNLNQNSV
+273 MTLNQKSV
-283 KVYGLDENTPNGA
+283 KVYGLAENTPNIEEGA
-296 IWELINEPGD
+296 EIDTTDILITEG
-306 YTLTIDNATRPV
+306 ATRPV
-318 TDTPSVTFNLNFT
+318 DRNPSVTFNLNFT

-336 KYAKIRVVYTATANA
+336 NYTKIRVVYTATANA
-351 DLETI
+351 DLKTI
-356 SQDNNGDGN
+356 GQDNNVKGN

-370 LDYNNNPYGDES
+370 LDYNNNPYGAVP
-382 TWKTQT
+382 TWENQT
-388 DIATVYSYGIIVKK
+388 DTAAVYSYGIIVQK
-402 VDKSNKNP
+402 VDKSNNNP

-418 KKSGESGGEISFVG
+418 KKSGEPSEISFVG
-432 SDGVYRVATAKESG
+432 SNGVYRVATAKESG
-446 ITILAVGD
+446 SATLAVGA

-493 ITDADPNGRVDD
+493 ITDANSNGLVDD

>member
-17 LAFCLGLPVWAEDP
+17 LAFCLGLPVWAEEP
-31 ETYGID
+31 EAYGID
-37 SNQKGKIILKWG
+37 SNQKGKIILDWEE
-49 AGDTEE
+49 GDAEE
-55 NSVTATAYQVI
+55 NSVTATAYRVI
-66 QVDYDYEGDVPKSP
+66 RVDYDYEGDVPKSP

-85 NAVADWVKSYPHSDY
+85 DEVAGWVTGSYSSY
-100 INADGKSVSETFK
+100 ITSADKSVPETFK
-113 DGKVSAEQMKAFAG
+113 DGSVSAEHMKAFAG

-132 IRRNTITGL
+132 IRGGVEITGL
-141 TSISATNT
+141 TAAATVT

-158 LDMGAYL
+158 LEMGAYL
-165 ILLEDGTKIYEPV
+165 ILLEGGTKIYEPV

-183 PTWDEK
+183 PTWDE
-189 EKAWVLKDLEKY
+189 EKDTWVLKDLEKN
-201 VTAKSQALTLRKTVF
+201 VTAKSQALTLTKTVY
-216 DNQGQELVNVDYED
+216 DNQGQALAIVDYEN
-230 GGSDYAQVKIGDTV
+230 GGAAYAQVKIGDTV

-251 VPAYPANAVNTGY
+251 VPAYPADADNTSY
-264 QISDNLPEG
+264 HISDNLPEG
-273 MTLNLNQNSV
+273 MTLNKTSV
-283 KVYGLDENTPNGA
+283 KVYGLAENAPNIAEGDAIDESG
-296 IWELINEPGD
+296 
-306 YTLTIDNATRPV
+306 YTLTTDSAKRPV
-318 TDTPSVTFNLNFT
+318 TDTPSVTFNLDFT
-331 YDEIK
+331 YNAIK
-336 KYAKIRVVYTATANA
+336 NYTKIRVVYTATANA
-351 DLETI
+351 NLKTI
-356 SQDNNGDGN
+356 GQDSNLDGN

-370 LDYNNNPYGDES
+370 LDYNNNPYGAVP
-382 TWKTQT
+382 TWQTQT
-388 DIATVYSYGIIVKK
+388 DTAAVYSYGIMVQK
-402 VDKSNKNP
+402 VDKSDRELLP
-410 LSGAEFTL
+410 GAEFTL
-418 KKSGESGGEISFVG
+418 KKSGESGEISFV
-432 SDGVYRVATAKESG
+432 SENGVYRVATAAESG
-446 ITILAVGD
+446 SATLAVGD

-493 ITDADPNGRVDD
+493 ITDANSNGLVDD

>member
-37 SNQKGKIILKWG
+37 SNQKGKIILDWE
-49 AGDTEE
+49 AGDAEE
-55 NSVTATAYQVI
+55 NSVTATAYRVI
-66 QVDYDYEGDVPKSP
+66 RVDYDYEGDVPKSP

-85 NAVADWVKSYPHSDY
+85 DEVAGWVTNFYLSY
-100 INADGKSVSETFK
+100 ITLADKSVKETFN
-113 DGKVSAEQMKAFAG
+113 DDSVTAEQMKNFAG

-132 IRRNTITGL
+132 IRGNTITEL
-141 TSISATNT
+141 ASISATNT
-149 GTDPITLSN
+149 DTGSITFSN

-189 EKAWVLKDLEKY
+189 ENTWNLNDLEKN
-201 VTAKSQALTLRKTVF
+201 VTAKSQALTLTKTVF
-216 DNQGQELVNVDYED
+216 DNQGRPLEIVDYEN

-251 VPAYPANAVNTGY
+251 VPAYPADAVNTGY

-273 MTLNLNQNSV
+273 MTLNKESV
-283 KVYGLDENTPNGA
+283 KVYGLAENTPNIAEGA
-296 IWELINEPGD
+296 EIDTSGILITEG
-306 YTLTIDNATRPV
+306 ATRPV
-318 TDTPSVTFNLNFT
+318 NGKPSVTFSLNFK

-336 KYAKIRVVYTATANA
+336 DYTKIRVVYTAKANEN
-351 DLETI
+351 LKTI
-356 SQDNNGDGN
+356 DQDNNGDGN

-370 LDYNNNPYGDES
+370 LDYNNNPYGAGP
-382 TWKTQT
+382 TWETQT
-388 DIATVYSYGIIVKK
+388 DTATVYSYGIIVKK
-402 VDKSNKNP
+402 VDKSNNEP

-418 KKSGESGGEISFVG
+418 KKSGEPSAIQFVG
-432 SDGVYRVATAKESG
+432 SNGVYHVAAEGEIGSTTLE
-446 ITILAVGD
+446 VGD
-454 SGDKMGKLVISGL
+454 SGDEMGKLVISGL
-467 DVGTYELTETK
+467 DMDTYELTETK

-493 ITDADPNGRVDD
+493 ITDADPNGKVDD

-511 GTDGYVELTV
+511 GSDGYVELKV

>member
-11 LCLALA
+11 VCLSLA
-17 LAFCLGLPVWAEDP
+17 LAFCLGLPVWAEKP
-31 ETYGID
+31 EAYGID
-37 SNQKGKIILKWG
+37 SNQKGKIILDWE
-49 AGDTEE
+49 AGDAEE
-55 NSVTATAYQVI
+55 NSVTATAYRVI
-66 QVDYDYEGDVPKSP
+66 RVDYDYEGDVPKSP

-85 NAVADWVKSYPHSDY
+85 NAVADWVTGSYSSY
-100 INADGKSVSETFK
+100 ITSADDKSVTETFK
-113 DGKVSAEQMKAFAG
+113 DGSVTAEDMKNFAG

-132 IRRNTITGL
+132 IREGVEITGL
-141 TSISATNT
+141 TSILATNT
-149 GTDPITLSN
+149 DTGSITFSG

-165 ILLEDGTKIYEPV
+165 ILLEGGTKIYEPV

-189 EKAWVLKDLEKY
+189 KNTWNLNDLEMY

-216 DNQGQELVNVDYED
+216 DNQGQPLGPQDYEN
-230 GGSDYAQVKIGDTV
+230 GGSACAQVKIGDIV

-251 VPAYPANAVNTGY
+251 VPAYPADAVNTGY

-273 MTLNLNQNSV
+273 MTLNQKSV
-283 KVYGLDENTPNGA
+283 KVYGLAENTPNIAEGA
-296 IWELINEPGD
+296 EIDTTDILITEG
-306 YTLTIDNATRPV
+306 ATRPV
-318 TDTPSVTFNLNFT
+318 TGNPSVTFSLNFK
-331 YDEIK
+331 YDAIK
-336 KYAKIRVVYTATANA
+336 NYTKIRVVYTATANA

-356 SQDNNGDGN
+356 SQDNNVNGN

-370 LDYNNNPYGDES
+370 LDYNNNPYGAVP
-382 TWKTQT
+382 TWENQT
-388 DIATVYSYGIIVKK
+388 DTAAVYSYGIIVKK
-402 VDKSNKNP
+402 VDKSNNNP

-418 KKSGESGGEISFVG
+418 KKSGETSAIQFVG
-432 SDGVYRVATAKESG
+432 SNGVYRVATAKESG

-467 DVGTYELTETK
+467 DVDTYELTETK
-478 APDGYIKLSAPVTIT
+478 APNGYIKLSAPVTIT

-505 GSASAD
+505 GSGSAD

>member
-31 ETYGID
+31 ETYEITLG
-37 SNQKGKIILKWG
+37 QKGKIILKWG

-55 NSVTATAYQVI
+55 KSVTATAYQVI
-66 QVDYDYEGDVPKSP
+66 QVDYDYVGDVPKSP

-85 NAVADWVKSYPHSDY
+85 DEVAGWVTNFYSPY
-100 INADGKSVSETFK
+100 ITSADDKSVTETFK
-113 DGKVSAEQMKAFAG
+113 DDSVTAERMKTFAG

-132 IRRNTITGL
+132 IRGGVEITGL
-141 TSISATNT
+141 TAATVT
-149 GTDPITLSN
+149 GTGSITFSG

-183 PTWDEK
+183 PTWDE
-189 EKAWVLKDLEKY
+189 ENDTWVLKDLEKY
-201 VTAKSQALTLRKTVF
+201 VTAKSQALTLRKTVY
-216 DNQGQELVNVDYED
+216 DNQGQELEIVDYED

-251 VPAYPANAVNTGY
+251 VPAYPADADNTGY

-273 MTLNLNQNSV
+273 MTLNQESV
-283 KVYGLDENTPNGA
+283 KVYGLAENTPNVA
-296 IWELINEPGD
+296 IGNPIYEPD
-306 YTLTIDNATRPV
+306 YTLTIGSATRPV
-318 TDTPSVTFNLNFT
+318 DGKPSVTFNLNFT
-331 YDEIK
+331 YDAIK
-336 KYAKIRVVYTATANA
+336 DYVKIRVVYTATANA

-356 SQDNNGDGN
+356 GQDNNGDGN

-370 LDYNNNPYGDES
+370 LDYNNNPYGAVP
-382 TWKTQT
+382 TWENQT
-388 DIATVYSYGIIVKK
+388 DTAAVYSYGIIVKK
-402 VDKSNKNP
+402 VDKSNNDP

-418 KKSGESGGEISFVG
+418 KKSDGSGEIHFVG
-432 SDGVYRVATAKESG
+432 SNGVYRVAAADGSAT
-446 ITILAVGD
+446 LAVGD
-454 SGDKMGKLVISGL
+454 SGDQMGKLVLSGL

-493 ITDADPNGRVDD
+493 ITDADPNGLVDD

>member
-17 LAFCLGLPVWAEDP
+17 LAFCLGLPVWAEEP
-31 ETYGID
+31 EAYGITLE
-37 SNQKGKIILKWG
+37 QKGKIILKWE

-55 NSVTATAYQVI
+55 KSVTATAYQVI
-66 QVDYDYEGDVPKSP
+66 RVEYDYEGDVPKSP

-85 NAVADWVKSYPHSDY
+85 DEVASWVTGSYRSYITPSD
-100 INADGKSVSETFK
+100 KSVTENFK
-113 DGKVSAEQMKAFAG
+113 GGSVTAGDMKNFAG

-132 IRRNTITGL
+132 IRRGVEITGL
-141 TSISATNT
+141 TADATVTDTGSITFS
-149 GTDPITLSN
+149 G

-165 ILLEDGTKIYEPV
+165 ILLEGGTKIYEPV

-183 PTWDEK
+183 PTWDK
-189 EKAWVLKDLEKY
+189 QNNTWNLNDLEMY

-230 GGSDYAQVKIGDTV
+230 GGSDCAQVKIGDTV

-251 VPAYPANAVNTGY
+251 VPAYPADAVNTGY

-273 MTLNLNQNSV
+273 MTLNQGSV
-283 KVYGLDENTPNGA
+283 KVYGLDENTPNIAEGDA
-296 IWELINEPGD
+296 IDESG
-306 YTLTIDNATRPV
+306 YTLTTDSAIRPV
-318 TDTPSVTFNLNFT
+318 NENPSVTFNLNFT
-331 YDEIK
+331 YNAIK
-336 KYAKIRVVYTATANA
+336 NYAKIRVVYTATANEK
-351 DLETI
+351 LKTI
-356 SQDNNGDGN
+356 GQDNNVDGN

-370 LDYNNNPYGDES
+370 LDYNNNPYGAGP
-382 TWKTQT
+382 TWQTQT
-388 DIATVYSYGIIVKK
+388 DTATVYSYGIMVQK
-402 VDKSNKNP
+402 VDKSDGRTP
-410 LSGAEFTL
+410 LPGAEFTL
-418 KKSGESGGEISFVG
+418 KKSGESSAIQFVG
-432 SDGVYRVATAKESG
+432 SNGVYHVAAAGGSATLEVGASG
-446 ITILAVGD
+446 NQ
-454 SGDKMGKLVISGL
+454 KGKLVISGL

-493 ITDADPNGRVDD
+493 ITDDNSNGLVDD
-505 GSASAD
+505 SSASAD
-511 GTDGYVELTV
+511 GSDGYVELTV

>member
-17 LAFCLGLPVWAEDP
+17 LAFCLGLPVWAEEP
-31 ETYGID
+31 EAYGID
-37 SNQKGKIILKWG
+37 SNQKGKIILKWE

-66 QVDYDYEGDVPKSP
+66 QVDYDYVGDVPKSP

-85 NAVADWVKSYPHSDY
+85 NAVANWVTGSYLSY
-100 INADGKSVSETFK
+100 ITSADKSVTETFK
-113 DGKVSAEQMKAFAG
+113 DGSVSAEQMKTFAG

-132 IRRNTITGL
+132 IRGGVEITGL
-141 TSISATNT
+141 TAAATVT

-158 LDMGAYL
+158 LEMGAYL
-165 ILLEDGTKIYEPV
+165 ILLEGGTKIYEPV

-183 PTWDEK
+183 PTWDE
-189 EKAWVLKDLEKY
+189 EKDTWVLKDLEKY

-216 DNQGQELVNVDYED
+216 DNRGQELVNVDFED

-251 VPAYPANAVNTGY
+251 VPAYPADADNTGY

-273 MTLNLNQNSV
+273 MTLNQYSV
-283 KVYGLDENTPNGA
+283 KVYGLAENTPNIAEGNP
-296 IWELINEPGD
+296 INEPGD
-306 YTLTIDNATRPV
+306 YTLTTVSATRPV
-318 TDTPSVTFNLNFT
+318 DGNPSVTFNLNFK
-331 YDEIK
+331 YDAIK
-336 KYAKIRVVYTATANA
+336 NYTKIRVVYTAKANEN
-351 DLETI
+351 LKTI
-356 SQDNNGDGN
+356 DQDNNVDSN

-370 LDYNNNPYGDES
+370 LDYNNNPYGAVP

-388 DIATVYSYGIIVKK
+388 DTAAVYSYGIIVQK
-402 VDKSNKNP
+402 VDKSDRTLLP
-410 LSGAEFTL
+410 GAEFTL
-418 KKSGESGGEISFVG
+418 KSESGEIHFVG
-432 SDGVYRVATAKESG
+432 SNGVYHVAAAESG
-446 ITILAVGD
+446 SAILEVGD
-454 SGDKMGKLVISGL
+454 RGNQMGKLVLSGL

-478 APDGYIKLSAPVTIT
+478 APAGYIKLSAPVTIT
-493 ITDADPNGRVDD
+493 ITDDNSNGKVDD

>member
-11 LCLALA
+11 LCLSLA
-17 LAFCLGLPVWAEDP
+17 LAFCLGLPVWAEEP
-31 ETYGID
+31 EAYGID
-37 SNQKGKIILKWG
+37 SNQKGKIILDWE
-49 AGDTEE
+49 AGDAEE

-66 QVDYDYEGDVPKSP
+66 RVDYDYDGNVPKSP

-85 NAVADWVKSYPHSDY
+85 NEVAGWVTGSYSSY
-100 INADGKSVSETFK
+100 ITSADKSVPETFN
-113 DGKVSAEQMKAFAG
+113 DDSVTAEQMKTFAG

-132 IRRNTITGL
+132 IRGNTITEL
-141 TSISATNT
+141 ASISATNT
-149 GTDPITLSN
+149 DTGSITFSN
-158 LDMGAYL
+158 LEMGAYL
-165 ILLEDGTKIYEPV
+165 ILLEGGTKIYEPV

-189 EKAWVLKDLEKY
+189 ENAWVLKDLEKY

-216 DNQGQELVNVDYED
+216 DNRGQELVNVDYED

-251 VPAYPANAVNTGY
+251 VPAYPADAVNTGY

-273 MTLNLNQNSV
+273 MTLNQESV
-283 KVYGLDENTPNGA
+283 KVYGLDENTPNIAEGA
-296 IWELINEPGD
+296 EIDTRGILITEG
-306 YTLTIDNATRPV
+306 ATRPV
-318 TDTPSVTFNLNFT
+318 TGNPSVTFNLNFK
-331 YDEIK
+331 YNAIK
-336 KYAKIRVVYTATANA
+336 NYAKIRVVYTAKANEN
-351 DLETI
+351 LKTI
-356 SQDNNGDGN
+356 GQDNNVDGN

-370 LDYNNNPYGDES
+370 LDYNNNPYGAVP
-382 TWKTQT
+382 TWENQT
-388 DIATVYSYGIIVKK
+388 DIATVYSYGIMVQK
-402 VDKSNKNP
+402 VDKSDRALLP
-410 LSGAEFTL
+410 GAGFTL
-418 KKSGESGGEISFVG
+418 KKSDGSSEIHFVG
-432 SDGVYRVATAKESG
+432 SNGVYRVATAEERGSA
-446 ITILAVGD
+446 ILEVGD
-454 SGDKMGKLVISGL
+454 RGNQMGKLVLSGL

-478 APDGYIKLSAPVTIT
+478 APAGYIKLSAPVTIT
-493 ITDADPNGRVDD
+493 ITDADSSGRVDD
-505 GSASAD
+505 GSGSAD